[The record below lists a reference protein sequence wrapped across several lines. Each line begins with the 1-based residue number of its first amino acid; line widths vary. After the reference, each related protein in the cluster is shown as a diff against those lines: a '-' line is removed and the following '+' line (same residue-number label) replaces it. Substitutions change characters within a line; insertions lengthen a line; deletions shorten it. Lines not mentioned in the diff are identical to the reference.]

1 MFFESEEMATLVIE
15 LDEDQ
20 VQTGTFSASALIEEK
35 TNSTRKANAMKF
47 LVKFKIDLI
56 SYW

>member
-1 MFFESEEMATLVIE
+1 MATLVIE

-20 VQTGTFSASALIEEK
+20 VQTGSFSASALIEEK